1 MFCRYK
7 VSDDWR
13 RGVVKKVNGEKVE
26 VFFAD
31 YGITD
36 EVDIRDIR
44 LNLLLCKKPVQ
55 VIRCSLFN
63 VKPVG
68 DGALKWS
75 FGHLDAIQ
83 AEAVDREFRV
93 TVMSA
98 GPPLQVKMDYSNSRL
113 SSFNRD
119 LVVKGLAEFVNPDLV
134 FNEEC
139 SL

>member
-1 MFCRYK
+1 MVCRYK

-13 RGVVKKVNGEKVE
+13 RGVIKQINGKKVE

-55 VIRCSLFN
+55 VMRCSLFN
-63 VKPVG
+63 VKLVG
-68 DGALKWS
+68 EDALNWN
-75 FGHLDAIQ
+75 FEHLAVIH
-83 AEAVDREFRV
+83 AKAVDREFSV
-93 TVMSA
+93 TVKSA
-98 GPPLQVKMDYSNSRL
+98 GPPLQVEMVYSNSRF

-119 LVVKGLAEFVNPDLV
+119 LVVKGLAEFVNPDFV
-134 FNEEC
+134 
-139 SL
+139 